1 MSQSKSCRPAASAPS
16 PSPWVRAASLD
27 ALRAEGRAAVQ
38 AGGRDIA
45 LFLVEGRAYA
55 CQNACPHQGHPLV
68 QGEVAA
74 RENDRGEKGCVLT
87 CVWHNWKFS
96 LPEGRCV
103 MGGEDVRAYP
113 ARVEGDGV
121 FLDLGE
127 PDPRENLR
135 QNLRKALRKNKGGR
149 MARAAVQLL
158 KLGASPRDVVREAA
172 RHGCTCGE
180 EGWSVELCAA
190 VDCAHAL
197 ALYGDEE
204 KIFPLMQALSLAAE
218 PNVRREP
225 REIPEPADLSAY
237 ASKEKVLENFRR
249 LVEEEEAEAAEALL
263 RAATSGSAPAL
274 EGDELARALIVAASD
289 HFLDDGDSLLYVL
302 KASELLDMLG
312 RREAGWILPPLVPA
326 LVRAT
331 RKDKLPPM
339 KATSEFLEK
348 ISSGEWNRLLER
360 RGEAAKEDFNEV
372 AFRKTLL
379 GGDPCAS
386 NEALLRALRGGASV
400 ERIASSM
407 ALAAA
412 ERMLSF
418 DLSIELDPAQGK
430 EWDDVTQALIVANA
444 VRELWLRHPEPELAR
459 ALFYEAHL
467 IGALGSLAAPDGE
480 GPARAAGGE
489 TEETLL
495 GGIKDACLHRFPE
508 KAVLLVRRY
517 FFENHGVD
525 ALEKFFV
532 RHALDDP
539 ATKASV
545 VANII
550 ETTRAAT
557 RQAHALGKS
566 PDRRLLYEAL
576 ARFLASPRRERGTV
590 LCAWKGLRF
599 AAKVSP
605 S

>member
-1 MSQSKSCRPAASAPS
+1 
-16 PSPWVRAASLD
+16 
-27 ALRAEGRAAVQ
+27 
-38 AGGRDIA
+38 
-45 LFLVEGRAYA
+45 
-55 CQNACPHQGHPLV
+55 
-68 QGEVAA
+68 
-74 RENDRGEKGCVLT
+74 
-87 CVWHNWKFS
+87 
-96 LPEGRCV
+96 
-103 MGGEDVRAYP
+103 MGGEGVRAYP

-127 PDPRENLR
+127 PDPSEILWK
-135 QNLRKALRKNKGGR
+135 NLRKALRKSKGGR

-158 KLGASPRDVVREAA
+158 ELGVHPRDVVREAA
-172 RHGCTCGE
+172 RHGCAYGE

-225 REIPEPADLSAY
+225 RETPEPADLSAY
-237 ASKEKVLENFRR
+237 ASKESVLKDFRR
-249 LVEEEEAEAAEALL
+249 LVEEEAAEAAEALF
-263 RAATSGSAPAL
+263 RAAASSASII
-274 EGDELARALIVAASD
+274 EGDELARALVVAASD
-289 HFLDDGDSLLYVL
+289 HFLDDGNSLLYVL
-302 KASELLDMLG
+302 KSLELLDLLG
-312 RREAGWILPPLVPA
+312 RREADWILPSLVPA
-326 LVRAT
+326 IVRAT

-339 KATSEFLEK
+339 KATSEFLGK
-348 ISSGEWNRLLER
+348 ISSGEWKRLLDQ
-360 RGEAAKEDFNEV
+360 RGEAAKEGFNEA
-372 AFRKTLL
+372 AFRKILL
-379 GGDPCAS
+379 DGDPAAS
-386 NEALLRALRGGASV
+386 NEALLHALRGGVSV

-418 DLSIELDPAQGK
+418 DLSIELDPAQGN

-467 IGALGSLAAPDGE
+467 LGALGLLAAPDDGRPCE
-480 GPARAAGGE
+480 AAPAEEGE
-489 TEETLL
+489 TEEALVRGL
-495 GGIKDACLHRFPE
+495 EDACLHRFPK
-508 KAVLLVRRY
+508 KAVILVRRY
-517 FFENHGVD
+517 FSKNHGVE

-532 RHALDDP
+532 RYALDDP

-545 VANII
+545 VANMI
-550 ETTRAAT
+550 ETTRAAI
-557 RQAHALGKS
+557 RQAHALGKD

-576 ARFLASPRRERGTV
+576 ARFLASPRRERGAV
-590 LCAWKGLRF
+590 RSAWKGLQF
-599 AAKVSP
+599 AARVSP